1 MRKCQLPVLLD
12 QPGKFSWA
20 KELPST
26 CFQERQVS
34 MRRSNLLLPIV
45 LQLMCCEYICVYMY
59 GPSIGVA
66 TAANDAVQM
75 ARNHGWHGHIAGTRK
90 TTPGFRLV
98 EKYALLVGGA
108 ATHRLDLSNMVML
121 KDNHI
126 WSAGSIT
133 NAVQLAKKAAGF
145 SSKIEVKTIEMQ
157 CAHIKLIGDDNVS
170 SRVTSSQTFHTQIK
184 INQFNLNF
192 SNFLA

>member
-1 MRKCQLPVLLD
+1 VLLD

-26 CFQERQVS
+26 CFQELQVS
-34 MRRSNLLLPIV
+34 MRSDLLLPIV
-45 LQLMCCEYICVYMY
+45 FQLICCEYTHTHIFINLLWIHTHIYIN
-59 GPSIGVA
+59 GPILGVA

-145 SSKIEVKTIEMQ
+145 SSKIEVKP
-157 CAHIKLIGDDNVS
+157 
-170 SRVTSSQTFHTQIK
+170 
-184 INQFNLNF
+184 
-192 SNFLA
+192 